1 MHPKFHARQH
11 SGAGLALLM
20 LIALGCATA
29 SVQTLSAPPRDGTL
43 AKPPV
48 LLIYDFATSAYDVA
62 VDSLGPSVISSGSQ
76 TSKQAKTA
84 HKIAQL
90 LSEKLAEKL
99 NARGIR
105 AKRATDG
112 DIPPIDAFILSRL
125 ERADLDPSPEAD
137 KTALIRRVSFDLTG
151 LPPELG
157 EIDAFVS
164 DESPRAYEK
173 VVDRLLASPD
183 FVTYWTFR
191 FASLLRIRSLPNDER
206 VARAYQDWVRARI
219 EAGTPY
225 DAMVRA
231 LITTLGDSHENGAAA
246 FYRMTSDA
254 RAHAEFMSETFL
266 GARLRCAS
274 ATI

>member
-48 LLIYDFATSAYDVA
+48 LLVYDFATSAYDVA

-90 LSEKLAEKL
+90 LSEKLAQKL

-112 DIPPIDAFILSRL
+112 EIPPIDAFILRGHFLTIDEGSRVMRMVVGFGAGGKEL
-125 ERADLDPSPEAD
+125 RVRVQVYQQGEEGTRRIASAEAWTTD
-137 KTALIRRVSFDLTG
+137 SKMPGMAVPVGAGAMLGNAATSAMISGGMNVAQEVTG
-151 LPPELG
+151 RMSQ
-157 EIDAFVS
+157 D
-164 DESPRAYEK
+164 
-173 VVDRLLASPD
+173 VDRLAEKLAD
-183 FVTYWTFR
+183 
-191 FASLLRIRSLPNDER
+191 
-206 VARAYQDWVRARI
+206 RAAK
-219 EAGTPY
+219 
-225 DAMVRA
+225 
-231 LITTLGDSHENGAAA
+231 
-246 FYRMTSDA
+246 FYGRQ
-254 RAHAEFMSETFL
+254 RW
-266 GARLRCAS
+266 
-274 ATI
+274 I